1 MFSSRKTAA
10 PSSGGYNL
18 TKSLR
23 FRSSASAYLSRT
35 PTVASNQTTWTFSSW
50 IKLGALATGSNQ
62 AFFAAGNGSSTT
74 YLQAFFDGTSQA
86 LSLTALNSSSV
97 VMQKISTAVYRD
109 PAAWYHVVL
118 AYDSTQTT
126 STNRIKI
133 YVNGSQVTSF
143 STNTDPASS
152 TTTLVNSANQ
162 HTLSSL
168 NYSSRLNYFDGY
180 QTEINFIDGQALT
193 PSSFGS
199 TNSLTGVWQPAKYTG
214 TYGTNGF
221 YLPFT
226 NITSTSTLGNDS
238 SGNGNNWTTNNISL
252 TTGSTYDSMYDVPT
266 LTSATVANYA
276 VLNVVAPSSYRTLTN
291 GNLRATGNTA
301 TNSGMSVATM
311 GVSTGK
317 IVWEETINT
326 VSGSF
331 PGIGCTTAI
340 PSDGNGVNMGSAGY
354 LGIYYRANGDIYK
367 NSSSLVGSYTALSA
381 TNVVRFELDVDAL
394 TCAIYR
400 NNTLV
405 VTVTGLTA
413 GTFFPANV
421 QYNGS
426 ITDIN
431 FGQQPWV
438 NTPNTG
444 FLALNTYNL

>member
-266 LTSATVANYA
+266 LTSATVANYC
-276 VLNVVAPSSYRTLTN
+276 VLNPLVYRYSVGQNGYSN
-291 GNLRATGNTA
+291 GNLTLTGQGGG
-301 TNSGMSVATM
+301 NSWFNMATM
-311 GVSTGK
+311 GVSASSNK
-317 IVWEETINT
+317 FYWECQIGTASNGIYVGVTQDSNFQ
-326 VSGSF
+326 SGNWD
-331 PGIGCTTAI
+331 AWY
-340 PSDGNGVNMGSAGY
+340 DSAG
-354 LGIYYRANGDIYK
+354 GAIYK
-367 NSSSLVGSYTALSA
+367 GASLVSSVATAT
-381 TNVVRFELDVDAL
+381 TNDVIGTAYDSTAN
-394 TCAIYR
+394 TCAFYK
-400 NNTLV
+400 NNTLLG
-405 VTVTGLTA
+405 TATGLNAATM
-413 GTFFPANV
+413 FPMQSARVSAVLNMN
-421 QYNGS
+421 Y
-426 ITDIN
+426 
-431 FGQQPWV
+431 GQQPFTY
-438 NTPNTG
+438 TPPTG
-444 FLALNTYNL
+444 FVALNTYNL

>member
-199 TNSLTGVWQPAKYTG
+199 TNALTGVWQPAKYTG

-252 TTGSTYDSMYDVPT
+252 TAGSTYDSMTDVPT
-266 LTSATVANYA
+266 LTSTSTSNTCVWNPLAS
-276 VLNVVAPSSYRTLTN
+276 SSYTTLSN
-291 GNLRATGNTA
+291 GNMTSAGNTA
-301 TNSGMSVATM
+301 TDNGITTSTFGITSGKWYWEITATTIYSGYGRYGIINAGQVGNGNVA
-311 GVSTGK
+311 GLS
-317 IVWEETINT
+317 
-326 VSGSF
+326 
-331 PGIGCTTAI
+331 GIG
-340 PSDGNGVNMGSAGY
+340 AGY
-354 LGIYYRANGDIYK
+354 WASGQVYKNGSSLTTGLTFTNGDVIGFAFDADNLTIAFYK
-367 NSSSLVGSYTALSA
+367 
-381 TNVVRFELDVDAL
+381 
-394 TCAIYR
+394 
-400 NNTLV
+400 NNTLQY
-405 VTVTGLTA
+405 TVTGLTA
-413 GTFFPANV
+413 GVTYFASSADWNTSVSNV
-421 QYNGS
+421 
-426 ITDIN
+426 N
-431 FGQQPWV
+431 FGQQPFV
-438 NTPNTG
+438 YTPPTG
-444 FLALNTYNL
+444 FIRLNTYNL